1 MVLMELLVV
10 SFKSNLFFV
19 FPWQVGMVV
28 FLERLLTLSNV
39 YVYEE
44 DKIFETIESGIHRG
58 NAGDP
63 FNIKRLYSR
72 INIADKFLAQIKL

>member
-1 MVLMELLVV
+1 MYVY
-10 SFKSNLFFV
+10 
-19 FPWQVGMVV
+19 
-28 FLERLLTLSNV
+28 V

-44 DKIFETIESGIHRG
+44 DKIFETIESGLHRG

-63 FNIKRLYSR
+63 FSIKRLYCR